1 MENARDNKHAQ
12 AWWQIV
18 ARLTALMFPA
28 SASLM
33 TMPVVPESMMV
44 VLAWSLTA
52 CPLTLAP
59 AKAKIQYL
67 QVQCQID
74 TGVTQSFVTVVLCT
88 ELHRAG
94 GSVMMYQRLHCIAL
108 HCMAEEGVH
117 QPAEKLFRTT
127 TR

>member
-1 MENARDNKHAQ
+1 MFLTTKHAQ
-12 AWWQIV
+12 AWWHDV
-18 ARLTALMFPA
+18 ASLTALILRA

-52 CPLTLAP
+52 CPFTVAP

-74 TGVTQSFVTVVLCT
+74 TGIIQSFATVMLCP
-88 ELHRAG
+88 ELG
-94 GSVMMYQRLHCIAL
+94 EAL
-108 HCMAEEGVH
+108 
-117 QPAEKLFRTT
+117 
-127 TR
+127 